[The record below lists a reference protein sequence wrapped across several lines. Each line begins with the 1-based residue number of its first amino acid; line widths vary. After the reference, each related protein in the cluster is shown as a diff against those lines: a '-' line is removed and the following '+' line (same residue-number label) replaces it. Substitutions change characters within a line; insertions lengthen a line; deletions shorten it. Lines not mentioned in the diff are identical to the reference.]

1 MNSIISSTVHDAEE
15 LSRIARQSFIE
26 SHGHSASKE
35 DITAYINSK
44 FTFSAFEEELKNPNY
59 IYHHVICDGQLIG
72 YSKIVFNCESENIA
86 QENITKLE
94 RLYLLQE
101 FHSLKLGH
109 ALLEYNIQLAKRN
122 HQKGMWLYVWK
133 ENTRAYHFY
142 LKNGFK
148 IIGEY
153 DFKISANHSNP
164 NYQLFL
170 EF

>member
-1 MNSIISSTVHDAEE
+1 MHRILNSNVYDAAE
-15 LSRIARQSFIE
+15 LAKVGRQSFIE
-26 SHGHSASKE
+26 SHGHSASLD
-35 DITAYINSK
+35 DITAYVNSK
-44 FTFSAFEEELKNPNY
+44 FNTSAFVDELNNPNH
-59 IYHHVICDGQLIG
+59 IYHHVIRDGRIIG
-72 YSKIVFNCESENIA
+72 YSKIIFNSTSENIA
-86 QENITKLE
+86 QENTTKLE

-101 FHSLKLGH
+101 FHSLKIGL
-109 ALLEYNIQLAKRN
+109 ALLEFNIQLAKQN

-153 DFKISANHSNP
+153 DFKISENHSNP
-164 NYQLFL
+164 NYILLL

>member
-1 MNSIISSTVHDAEE
+1 MNLIISSTVHDAEE

-26 SHGHSASKE
+26 SHGHSASVE
-35 DITAYINSK
+35 NITAYVNSK
-44 FTFSAFEEELKNPNY
+44 FTFSAFEEELKNLNY
-59 IYHHVICDGQLIG
+59 IYNHVVRDGQIIG
-72 YSKIVFNCESENIA
+72 YSKIVFNCESENI
-86 QENITKLE
+86 EIVNITKLE

-101 FHSLKLGH
+101 FHSLKLGQS
-109 ALLEYNIQLAKRN
+109 LLEYNIQLAKQN
-122 HQKGMWLYVWK
+122 HQKGIWLYVWK

-142 LKNGFK
+142 LKNGFQ

-170 EF
+170 AF